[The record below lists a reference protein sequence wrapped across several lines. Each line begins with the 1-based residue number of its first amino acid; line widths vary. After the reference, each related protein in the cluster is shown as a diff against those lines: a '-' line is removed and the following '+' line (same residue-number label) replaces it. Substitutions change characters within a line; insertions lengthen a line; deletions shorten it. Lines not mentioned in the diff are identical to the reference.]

1 MVKENLELNFFT
13 ATIFCT
19 NKIVLPFFFFFLTS
33 RSSKMVEEK
42 QKNRTNDPQFI
53 IHTNTSNIEY

>member
-1 MVKENLELNFFT
+1 MVKGNLELNFFT

-19 NKIVLPFFFFFLTS
+19 NKIVLPFFFFLTS

-42 QKNRTNDPQFI
+42 QKNPTNDPQFI